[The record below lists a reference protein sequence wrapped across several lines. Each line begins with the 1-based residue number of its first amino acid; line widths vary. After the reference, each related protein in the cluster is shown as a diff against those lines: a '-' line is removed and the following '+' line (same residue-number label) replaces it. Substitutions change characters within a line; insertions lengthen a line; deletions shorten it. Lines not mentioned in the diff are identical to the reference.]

1 MREDARPTNVPG
13 ADERMPVFPF
23 FVCFG
28 RSGGTLLRAML
39 CSHPDLAIPDESFF
53 VAELARA
60 YSISQVAF
68 DLDRFLAEL
77 ARRPAF
83 RRWGLPEDGL
93 MAALSPAPNDY
104 AGAVRS
110 LYAYYARAQAKTRY
124 GDRTN
129 INMFALPTL
138 ASTFPESRFVHLV
151 RDGRDVFLSWREL
164 PFGLK
169 RAEEVALHWVANVG
183 AARRAG
189 RWVGKDRYREIHY
202 EHLVHDP
209 EGTLR
214 QVCDFVG
221 LAYHPQML
229 NFREHAEEVVESSQR
244 PEVHG
249 SLRRALTGEARQWRR
264 DMGRHDIVAFEA
276 LAGDLLAELGYELT
290 ASPGRATH
298 WC

>member
-1 MREDARPTNVPG
+1 MPG
-13 ADERMPVFPF
+13 ADGGVPVFPF

-39 CSHPDLAIPDESFF
+39 CSHPDLAVPDESFF
-53 VAELARA
+53 VVEMARA
-60 YSISQVAF
+60 YSVSQDAF

-77 ARRPAF
+77 GRRPAF
-83 RRWGLPEDGL
+83 RRWDLPEEDL
-93 MAALSPAPNDY
+93 RAALSPAPTGY
-104 AGAVRS
+104 AEAVRA
-110 LYAYYARAQAKTRY
+110 LYAHYARARGKSRY

-129 INMFALPTL
+129 INMFAVPTL

-151 RDGRDVFLSWREL
+151 RDGRDVALSWREL

-189 RWVGKDRYREIHY
+189 RWVGTDRYREIHY
-202 EHLVHDP
+202 EHLVEDP

-214 QVCDFVG
+214 AVCDFIG

-229 NFREHAEEVVESSQR
+229 RYGGHVQEVVESSQR

-249 SLRRALTGEARQWRR
+249 GLRRELTGPARQWRR
-264 DMGRHDIVAFEA
+264 DMSRQDVLAFEA
-276 LAGDLLAELGYELT
+276 LAGDLLVELGYELT
-290 ASPGRATH
+290 SSPGRATH